1 MYFATVFSS
10 EAATLLVKHG
20 FRSALELEIKTTTRL
35 GNFSGLMQIMGLS
48 SAMGCKI
55 SMVYPDKR
63 HSMLPLL
70 AGTYNPRQ
78 LTLSATTTLCL
89 MWTDMGG
96 WPDRSKIFKVN
107 HFVLMATVNE
117 EWHVISR
124 RRKSRV
130 ENFTKP
136 NLPQRNYSVADM
148 VPPAKKCNKFEE
160 APPNFAKSNDSL
172 TKSSSK
178 KPTHTKPALTK
189 PTRRNSFPATMKPV
203 SKKPISGNITCS
215 KIPTKSS
222 LKTPTSRK
230 PITKSVLTKSPQAN
244 HVQQKSIWTNPTH
257 TKPPVKTS
265 TTPSPIP
272 TISNPTKPNPA
283 NPTTTNPTLINPTST
298 NPTPTKY
305 TYRKPN
311 NGKPT
316 SAIPFPEKSGSTKPI
331 RTHYSSTGNDPT
343 NSPFTNQSD
352 KKPPSTKP
360 GPTKQT
366 CLKDYFQT
374 NRKDCEMST
383 CNTLETET
391 PETKPLFSKHPTENV
406 SPFAFLTASYEQV
419 KGGKLKNVP
428 KFTKEVPLAFNVQTF
443 HNDETISILSN
454 EPSGTTGE
462 KTRGTTRDR
471 ERFREISEI

>member
-1 MYFATVFSS
+1 MARNPVEDLGYLYRARSFSHLQEIAVLLKSFYPDPVDLSGIEKVTFYSKNIDRVALSILKRENLDCQTTKPITTLGDGNCLFNAASMALCGSAKLASELRLRTAIELILHIDFYANHPHVANAAIPVCNSRHKNENYTVEGMYFATVFSS

-35 GNFSGLMQIMGLS
+35 GNFSGLTQIMGLS

-55 SMVYPDKR
+55 SMVYPDKC

-189 PTRRNSFPATMKPV
+189 PTCRNSFPATMKPV
-203 SKKPISGNITCS
+203 SKKPIGGNITCS
-215 KIPTKSS
+215 KIPTKVISENTN
-222 LKTPTSRK
+222 LQKT
-230 PITKSVLTKSPQAN
+230 N
-244 HVQQKSIWTNPTH
+244 HKVRLD
-257 TKPPVKTS
+257 KTS
-265 TTPSPIP
+265 TGKPC
-272 TISNPTKPNPA
+272 PTKVYMDKPYSYK
-283 NPTTTNPTLINPTST
+283 TSRE
-298 NPTPTKY
+298 N
-305 TYRKPN
+305 
-311 NGKPT
+311 
-316 SAIPFPEKSGSTKPI
+316 FHHPEP
-331 RTHYSSTGNDPT
+331 YSYN
-343 NSPFTNQSD
+343 
-352 KKPPSTKP
+352 
-360 GPTKQT
+360 
-366 CLKDYFQT
+366 
-374 NRKDCEMST
+374 
-383 CNTLETET
+383 
-391 PETKPLFSKHPTENV
+391 
-406 SPFAFLTASYEQV
+406 
-419 KGGKLKNVP
+419 
-428 KFTKEVPLAFNVQTF
+428 
-443 HNDETISILSN
+443 I
-454 EPSGTTGE
+454 
-462 KTRGTTRDR
+462 
-471 ERFREISEI
+471 